1 LEPFTFTPV
10 LSHEAPD
17 SAWTGARGW
26 VTDFIARHGANV
38 TQAEAYMCGPPPMI
52 DAGISK
58 LVELGMP
65 LDRIHFDRFTDGP
78 PDSAVV
84 LPATVA
90 A

>member
-1 LEPFTFTPV
+1 
-10 LSHEAPD
+10 
-17 SAWTGARGW
+17 
-26 VTDFIARHGANV
+26 
-38 TQAEAYMCGPPPMI
+38 MI